1 MRSCTRRAGVIVA
14 FAIAGL
20 FGAPSATADP
30 SVPGDPTG
38 QIYTPPGYIGY
49 YPGVYGLQ
57 SIWSLTPPPRVRD
70 AGGTRAMTNADPESA
85 HVGMPGD
92 RLGVQLK
99 HVTVKPHEAGPLG
112 QVFGARPS
120 SPMQQTAVPE
130 AAGAPLRGDGR
141 YRPAEHPHRTA
152 HGSGGSV
159 SHWEPAR
166 SADAGPRGQATGP
179 QCGGRTGHREL
190 IQVSGRWRPTAIGD
204 RWPTPWVGT
213 DRTDVRPGPPSPG
226 RSRRL
231 AARRQPWHRDP
242 SLGRQRHRGRSRGSR
257 DETAAGAPGWA
268 TVVTNSSVRLGN

>member
-1 MRSCTRRAGVIVA
+1 MA

-99 HVTVKPHEAGPLG
+99 HVTVKPHEAGPARSGVRGPPVVAHAADRSAGGGRGHRSGATAATGRQNIPTG
-112 QVFGARPS
+112 QPMGLEDPSPTGNPPDRPMPGLEAR
-120 SPMQQTAVPE
+120 Q
-130 AAGAPLRGDGR
+130 
-141 YRPAEHPHRTA
+141 
-152 HGSGGSV
+152 
-159 SHWEPAR
+159 PAR
-166 SADAGPRGQATGP
+166 SAAAAPD
-179 QCGGRTGHREL
+179 
-190 IQVSGRWRPTAIGD
+190 TA
-204 RWPTPWVGT
+204 
-213 DRTDVRPGPPSPG
+213 
-226 RSRRL
+226 
-231 AARRQPWHRDP
+231 
-242 SLGRQRHRGRSRGSR
+242 
-257 DETAAGAPGWA
+257 
-268 TVVTNSSVRLGN
+268 N

>member
-14 FAIAGL
+14 FVVAGL

-130 AAGAPLRGDGR
+130 AAGGTAPGR
-141 YRPAEHPHRTA
+141 RPLPAGRTFPPDSPWVWRIRLLLGIRAVGRCRAWRPGNRPAARRPHRTPRTEL
-152 HGSGGSV
+152 HHKRRTRTQV
-159 SHWEPAR
+159 
-166 SADAGPRGQATGP
+166 AGR
-179 QCGGRTGHREL
+179 
-190 IQVSGRWRPTAIGD
+190 I
-204 RWPTPWVGT
+204 PTPEC
-213 DRTDVRPGPPSPG
+213 
-226 RSRRL
+226 
-231 AARRQPWHRDP
+231 A
-242 SLGRQRHRGRSRGSR
+242 LG
-257 DETAAGAPGWA
+257 EEA
-268 TVVTNSSVRLGN
+268 

>member
-57 SIWSLTPPPRVRD
+57 SIWSLTPPLRVRD

-130 AAGAPLRGDGR
+130 AAGG
-141 YRPAEHPHRTA
+141 TA
-152 HGSGGSV
+152 
-159 SHWEPAR
+159 
-166 SADAGPRGQATGP
+166 
-179 QCGGRTGHREL
+179 
-190 IQVSGRWRPTAIGD
+190 
-204 RWPTPWVGT
+204 
-213 DRTDVRPGPPSPG
+213 
-226 RSRRL
+226 
-231 AARRQPWHRDP
+231 
-242 SLGRQRHRGRSRGSR
+242 
-257 DETAAGAPGWA
+257 
-268 TVVTNSSVRLGN
+268 